1 MLEIMNTQDISCG
14 VIMLNEMKF
23 AQNKALS
30 TLHAAQHA
38 WAEVVPYNERGNHKV
53 TSLLSAT
60 EQCGFVFLGPQ
71 AGGFAL

>member
-1 MLEIMNTQDISCG
+1 MN
-14 VIMLNEMKF
+14 F

-60 EQCGFVFLGPQ
+60 GQCGFVFFDPQ

>member
-1 MLEIMNTQDISCG
+1 MN
-14 VIMLNEMKF
+14 F

-60 EQCGFVFLGPQ
+60 GQCGFVFLGPQ